1 MATKK
6 TETEKKK
13 ATKKTTAKKTTSTKK
28 TTAKKTTKKVEE
40 PVEEINLVGATEE
53 KALEV
58 FNSIKEDDVVFVVG
72 NKKEDKPTKE
82 EKLNNLSDFKKVEP
96 YKKVEVMNGDP
107 SVVAPVEEPKKEEV
121 VPVEEPKKEPKK
133 KIMRKINRAIGY
145 FWNGQMIDF

>member
-13 ATKKTTAKKTTSTKK
+13 ATKKTTAKKTTATKK
-28 TTAKKTTKKVEE
+28 VTPKKTTKKVEE

-53 KALEV
+53 KVLEV
-58 FNSIKEDDVVFVVG
+58 FN
-72 NKKEDKPTKE
+72 NMKE
-82 EKLNNLSDFKKVEP
+82 EKLNNLSDFKKIEP
-96 YKKVEVMNGDP
+96 YTKVEVMNGDP
-107 SVVAPVEEPKKEEV
+107 SVVVPVEEPKKEEV

>member
-13 ATKKTTAKKTTSTKK
+13 ATKKTTATKK
-28 TTAKKTTKKVEE
+28 VKTKKTTKKVEE

-58 FNSIKEDDVVFVVG
+58 FNNIKEDDVVFVVG
-72 NKKEDKPTKE
+72 NKKEDEPTKE
-82 EKLNNLSDFKKVEP
+82 EKLNNLSYFKKIEP

>member
-13 ATKKTTAKKTTSTKK
+13 ATKKTTAKKTTT
-28 TTAKKTTKKVEE
+28 KKTTKKVEE
-40 PVEEINLVGATEE
+40 PVEEINLVGVTEE
-53 KALEV
+53 KVLEA
-58 FNSIKEDDVVFVVG
+58 FENIKEDDTIFVVG
-72 NKKEDKPTKE
+72 NKKEDEPTKE
-82 EKLNNLSDFKKVEP
+82 EKLNNLSDFKKIEP

-107 SVVAPVEEPKKEEV
+107 AVVTPVEEPKKEEV